1 MSKAKRG
8 NFLEDFQVGSTLV
21 HATPRTLTEADNILN
36 IALTGSRF
44 ALFSSDAFA
53 QSCGLPRAPLDP
65 LLAFHVVFGKTVP
78 DISLNAVA
86 NLGYAEG
93 RFLRLVYPG
102 DTLSATSVILGK
114 KENSSGANGV
124 VWVRSLGV
132 TQTGDPVLDYVRWV
146 MVHKADPATSM
157 PGAAAPALKAVV
169 PATDLVLPDGLD
181 FSHYDYDLGGEPY
194 AFEDYEIGECLDH
207 IDGMAVEEAEH
218 QIATRLYQNTA
229 KVHFNLHE
237 QAAGRFGRRLIYGG
251 VAISLA
257 RALSF
262 NGLANAQLMLAIN
275 AGKHV
280 VPLFAG
286 DTVFA
291 WSEIL
296 DKAQLAPNIGAL
308 RVRLVA
314 TKNHPCA
321 DFPGRAAS
329 EKPHPAVILD
339 FDYWVAIPARS

>member
-8 NFLEDFQVGSTLV
+8 NFLEDFQAGSTLV

-53 QSCGLPRAPLDP
+53 RNCGLPYAPIDP

-93 RFLRLVYPG
+93 RFLRLAYPG
-102 DTLSATSVILGK
+102 DTLSATSEILGK

-124 VWVRSLGV
+124 VWVRSKGMV
-132 TQTGDPVLDYVRWV
+132 HTGDPILDYVRWV
-146 MVHKADPATSM
+146 MVHKADPATPM
-157 PGAAAPALKAVV
+157 PNVAPPALQAAV
-169 PATDLVLPDGLD
+169 PASALVLPEGLD
-181 FSHYDYDLGGEPY
+181 FSRYDYDLAGEPY
-194 AFEDYEIGECLDH
+194 ALEDYEFGECLDH

-251 VAISLA
+251 VGISLA

-275 AGKHV
+275 GGKHV
-280 VPLFAG
+280 NPLFAG
-286 DTVFA
+286 DTIFA
-291 WSEIL
+291 WSQIL
-296 DKAQLAPNIGAL
+296 DKALLAPKVGAL

-314 TKNHPCA
+314 TKNQPCA
-321 DFPGRAAS
+321 DFPGRVVS
-329 EKPHPAVILD
+329 DKPHPAVILD